1 MSAFGSLGVRIYG
14 VAALT
19 ALAALLLGLMVL
31 QSSAHSRQAFEWV
44 GHSQEVIISLNA
56 VESRL
61 SEGESRLRGY
71 LLTRDQ
77 SYLTGFDDGLA
88 QANVSAARLAGLVLD
103 NPVQKARALRL
114 AAVTAE
120 KASVMA
126 SSARRGR
133 ATPGTFSDPAARVRS
148 RTLMKTVAG
157 LAETMR
163 QEESRLL
170 ALRTA
175 QAQAEVAQ
183 SRALLLY
190 GFPLLALLIA
200 CIAWLIRSGISRPLA
215 DLLDV
220 VTRFGAGDRDARA
233 ATTARSPEFR
243 RLAAAYNAMADRL
256 VAVNDTQETRRQSGQ
271 LLSAMSQRL
280 QAIQNG
286 DELSEVLDCF
296 LPQILPDL
304 GGVLYLHNHSRNM
317 LIRTA
322 HWGHA
327 QASPEM
333 FPPDD
338 CWGLRRGQRHSV
350 ETPGADLVCAHA
362 AGPVPVER
370 RCEPVLAGGEVL
382 GLLYVEGPMT
392 DESRFRLGMLME
404 SIGLA
409 LVNDNLRSR
418 LREQSIRDPL
428 TKLFNRRYME
438 EALALET
445 ARAQRSGAPLSI
457 VMCDIDHFKRFN
469 DRHGHEAGDL
479 LIAAVARLI
488 RSHFRHGDIVCRYGG
503 EEFIV
508 IAPDAPAALIQS
520 HAESLQGAVR
530 DLTVEHQG
538 QRLGPVTMSF
548 GIDSWSANE
557 ERPLS
562 ALLGEADRALFVAK
576 RLGRDR
582 IELASDGVSPK
593 HNDEKAFGQSPA

>member
-1 MSAFGSLGVRIYG
+1 M
-14 VAALT
+14 T
-19 ALAALLLGLMVL
+19 
-31 QSSAHSRQAFEWV
+31 
-44 GHSQEVIISLNA
+44 
-56 VESRL
+56 
-61 SEGESRLRGY
+61 
-71 LLTRDQ
+71 
-77 SYLTGFDDGLA
+77 
-88 QANVSAARLAGLVLD
+88 
-103 NPVQKARALRL
+103 
-114 AAVTAE
+114 
-120 KASVMA
+120 
-126 SSARRGR
+126 
-133 ATPGTFSDPAARVRS
+133 
-148 RTLMKTVAG
+148 TVAQQ
-157 LAETMR
+157 AETMR
-163 QEESRLL
+163 QEERRLL

-175 QAQAEVAQ
+175 QAEAEVAE
-183 SRALLLY
+183 SKALLLF
-190 GFPLLALLIA
+190 GIPLLALLIA

-243 RLAAAYNAMADRL
+243 RLASAYNEMADRL

-317 LIRTA
+317 LISTA
-322 HWGHA
+322 HWGHV
-327 QASPEM
+327 QAAPEM

-338 CWGLRRGQRHSV
+338 CWGLRRGQSHSV
-350 ETPGADLVCAHA
+350 ETPGTDLVCAHA
-362 AGPVPVER
+362 AGAVPVER

-382 GLLYVEGPMT
+382 GLLYVEGHIT

-404 SIGLA
+404 SVGLA

-479 LIAAVARLI
+479 LLAAVAGLI
-488 RSHFRHGDIVCRYGG
+488 QSHFRSGDIVCRYGG

-508 IAPDAPAALIQS
+508 IAPDAPADLIRS
-520 HAESLQGAVR
+520 HAESLRGAVR
-530 DLTVEHQG
+530 DLTIEHQG
-538 QRLGPVTMSF
+538 QKLGPVTMSF
-548 GIDSWSANE
+548 GIDSWSAQE
-557 ERPLS
+557 DRPLS
-562 ALLGEADRALFVAK
+562 ALRGEADRALFVAK

-582 IELASDGVSPK
+582 IQLATDGVSP
-593 HNDEKAFGQSPA
+593 EAA